1 MKATTISVAD
11 VAAGRLAG
19 YDAVVLGV
27 RAFAAHPELEAA
39 NAKLLAYAAAGG
51 TVIVQY
57 NTGEMPAGPYPM
69 SLGASEKVV
78 EETAGVT
85 LLDPKAQAL
94 SWPNRITPKDFDGW
108 LEERGHGFMGT
119 WDPRYEALTE
129 VHDPGQDPQRGGLLV
144 AKTGKGSYV
153 YVAYALYRQLP
164 EGVPGAY
171 RLFANLLSLNKRP

>member
-1 MKATTISVAD
+1 
-11 VAAGRLAG
+11 
-19 YDAVVLGV
+19 VLGV

-39 NAKLLAYAAAGG
+39 NAKLLDYAAAGG

-69 SLGASEKVV
+69 SLGESEKVV
-78 EETAGVT
+78 EETARVT
-85 LLDPKAQAL
+85 LLDGEAQAL
-94 SWPNRITPKDFDGW
+94 RWPNRITPQDFDGW
-108 LEERGHGFMGT
+108 IEERGHGFMDT

-129 VHDPGQDPQRGGLLV
+129 VHDPGQDPQKGGLLV

-171 RLFANLLSLNKRP
+171 RLFANLLSLGKKP